1 MRNLIACCFISAL
14 ISGMFTGFSVPVAS
28 AAEKT
33 TGGGVLADYE
43 AVIREATQRADGIR
57 HVDTPATIQK
67 LKELHVNTYYYLIWH
82 QPTDWDD
89 LKNEFIAAAEQAGIN
104 VVVYLV
110 PPSESTGTRKSY
122 PYVTDYIAWAR
133 AIAELSLDYP
143 NLIGW
148 AIDDFNHN
156 LDYYTPEYMARMK
169 TTAKSINPH
178 LTFMPQIYSTALTE
192 DFLQT
197 RGEYIDGI
205 IIAYRDDPYRNTQI
219 WSTEQEQIDAAHNIL
234 KRYNIPLF
242 WMVYT
247 SQLTRTPANPT
258 ANYVNQVVKIALD
271 NMRQGKLAGVIT
283 YVLEKEFV
291 PEPADHKASSGK
303 GYFSLF
309 VPAAAPTN
317 PGDFTSATQVIHPDG
332 SGKYTLQFRTMDE
345 GPNVAGY
352 HFKQVLIDETVVWE
366 QDVAQ
371 NQTDLQWEEV
381 NLDLTPYLEGKTSAR
396 LTFRLY
402 EKNGVR
408 NYFNNVGFD
417 ALQAEGFTV
426 VNQDFESGS
435 DWEITRNSPGL
446 IGEIL
451 IYDPNRRIKAFN
463 YVKALY
469 LTYDLFNQISQS
481 EVDPGVKNSLAVKID
496 HAMTRYFAGQKDL
509 ALNILNALEN
519 EIRAQAGKAIP
530 RVTADEWLP
539 TIGQLDGLYK

>member
-1 MRNLIACCFISAL
+1 LRKLIVYCFISVL
-14 ISGMFTGFSVPVAS
+14 VSGIFTGFSVHTANAS
-28 AAEKT
+28 ET
-33 TGGGVLADYE
+33 TPGGGILADYE
-43 AVIREATQRADGIR
+43 AVIREATPRADGIR
-57 HVDTPATIQK
+57 HVDTPATIEK
-67 LKELHVNTYYYLIWH
+67 LKELHINTYYYLIWD

-89 LKNEFIAAAEQAGIN
+89 LKNEFISAAQKAGIN

-122 PYVTDYIAWAR
+122 PYLTDYIAWAR
-133 AIAELSLDYP
+133 AIAELSLEYP

-156 LDYYTPEYMARMK
+156 LNFYTPEYMAQMK
-169 TTAKSINPH
+169 TTAKSINPK

-219 WSTEQEQIDAAHNIL
+219 WSTEQEQIDAAYNIL
-234 KRYNIPLF
+234 KRYNLPLF

-247 SQLTRTPANPT
+247 SQLTRTPANPS
-258 ANYVNQVVKIALD
+258 ADYVKKVVQIALD

-283 YVLEKEFV
+283 YVLQKEFV
-291 PEPADHKASSGK
+291 PEPSDHKASSGR

-309 VPAAAPTN
+309 VPAGAPTN
-317 PGDFTSATQVIHPDG
+317 PGDFSSATQVIRPDG
-332 SGKYTLQFRTMDE
+332 SGKYKLRFRTMDE

-352 HFKQVLIDETVVWE
+352 HFKQVLIDETIVWE
-366 QDVAQ
+366 QDVAK
-371 NQTDLQWEEV
+371 NTTDLQWEEV
-381 NLDLTPYLEGKTSAR
+381 NLDLTPYLQGKKTAK

-408 NYFNNVGFD
+408 NYFNNVGFE
-417 ALQAEGFTV
+417 ALQTEGFTV
-426 VNQDFESGS
+426 ENQDFEQKD

-451 IYDPNRRIKAFN
+451 IYDPDRRIKAFN
-463 YVKALY
+463 YVKASY
-469 LTYDLFNQISQS
+469 LTYDLFNQITRS
-481 EVDPGVKNSLAVKID
+481 EIDPGIKNSLAVKTD
-496 HAMTRYFAGQKDL
+496 HAMTEYFAGENVK
-509 ALNILNALEN
+509 ALNMMNALEN
-519 EIRAQAGKAIP
+519 EIRAQAGKTIP
-530 RVTADEWLP
+530 QETADEWLS
-539 TIGQLDGLYK
+539 TIGELNGLYE